1 MAIRNKPQPV
11 PEQVANQVSEE
22 AINQAIS
29 RGGTVATEER
39 RRKTSNFPLRFVH
52 ADMPERIEE
61 ARNKR
66 PVAPSIN
73 AWINEAIL
81 EKLDRER

>member
-1 MAIRNKPQPV
+1 MALRNKPQPD
-11 PEQVANQVSEE
+11 PERFINQVSEE

-29 RGGTVATEER
+29 KGGTVATEAK
-39 RRKTSNFPLRFVH
+39 RRKASNFPLRFVH
-52 ADMPERIEE
+52 ADMPERIEG

-73 AWINEAIL
+73 TWINEAIL